1 MARHLVIGNGKMLLN
16 LDEHCYI
23 RDIYYPFVG
32 QLNHVGGHYCR
43 VGIWVNGSFVWLDD
57 AGWRF
62 ELDYIEDSLVTNIT
76 ARHDSLG
83 IELYM
88 NDGIHQRE
96 CIYIKRVNIR
106 NLTEEQKEVRLFF
119 HQDLMIEGSEVGD
132 TAVYYPENH
141 TLYHYKRSNYF
152 MFNGSSDEGGMLQF
166 STGIKRFHSA
176 EGTWRDAEDGTLMGN
191 TIAQGSV
198 DSTISFRT
206 VVPSAGEKTI
216 YYWMSIGRNLEE
228 VTELDRYVQDNNPEK
243 LLSRMVVY
251 WKHWLRRAE
260 TELGDLPPDVVKLFK
275 LSLLLVRTQVDERG
289 AILAANDTDILQYNR
304 DHYSYMWPRDGAL
317 IADAMSMAGYQ
328 SVITPFFHFC
338 SQALSPEG
346 YLYHKYNPDG
356 TVGSSWHP
364 YIVQGSRRLPIQED
378 ETALVLFALWKDYMR
393 NGVIELPQSLYSSL
407 IRKAASFLYDYVE
420 ESLSLPK
427 PSYDLWEER
436 YGIWTYTAASVYGGL
451 MAGSFFTELFGDY
464 ERSDRYKQMAET
476 IKRGMLEHLWDEE
489 AGRFARGLIQKD
501 GSWVKDM
508 TLESSLFGILEFG
521 VLPVDDSR
529 VVKTMHAIR
538 DGLQVKTDIGGIAR
552 YTNDYYFQ
560 QSGEIDRVPGNPWII
575 CTLWVANFE
584 IDSAATLAELEKPR
598 RTLQWVADHALPS
611 GLLAEQLNPYDGK
624 PLSVAPLTWSH
635 ATVVQSV
642 CKYAEKYKKLC
653 GMP

>member
-16 LDEHCYI
+16 LDQHCYI

-32 QLNHVGGHYCR
+32 QLNHVGGQYCR
-43 VGIWVNGSFVWLDD
+43 FGIWVEGKFSWLDEPE
-57 AGWRF
+57 WQF
-62 ELDYIEDSLVTNIT
+62 ELDYIEDSLVTNVI
-76 ARHDSLG
+76 ARHECLG
-83 IELYM
+83 IELQI

-96 CIYIKRVNIR
+96 CIYIKRVVIR
-106 NLTEEQKEVRLFF
+106 NKMNDTREVRLFF
-119 HQDLMIEGSEVGD
+119 HQDLMIDGSEVGD

-152 MFNGSSDEGGMLQF
+152 MFNGFSDEGGMMQY
-166 STGIKRFHSA
+166 STGIKRFQSA
-176 EGTWRDAEDGTLMGN
+176 EGTWRDAEDGVLMGN
-191 TIAQGSV
+191 SIAQGSV

-206 VVPSAGEKTI
+206 VVTGGSEKSVF
-216 YYWMSIGRNLEE
+216 YWMSIGKNLEE
-228 VTELDRYVQDNNPEK
+228 VKELNQYVHENHPEK
-243 LLSRMVVY
+243 LLSRMVIY

-260 TELGDLPPDVVKLFK
+260 TDLGDLPHDVVKMFK
-275 LSLLLVRTQVDERG
+275 HSLLLVRTQVDERG

-328 SVITPFFHFC
+328 SVIAPFFHFC
-338 SQALSPEG
+338 AQALSPEG

-378 ETALVLFALWKDYMR
+378 ETALVLFALWQDYTR
-393 NGVIELPQSLYSSL
+393 NQVIELPQSLYSNL
-407 IRKAASFLYDYVE
+407 IRKAASFLSQYVE
-420 ESLSLPK
+420 HSLSLPK

-451 MAGSFFTELFGDY
+451 MAAAFFTELFGDY
-464 ERSDRYKQMAET
+464 ERSDHYKNTAQS
-476 IKRGMLEHLWDEE
+476 IKHGMITHLWDEE
-489 AGRFARGLIQKD
+489 SGRFARGLIQKD
-501 GSWVKDM
+501 NRWVKDM

-521 VLPVDDSR
+521 VLPVDDER
-529 VVKTMHAIR
+529 VVKTMLSIKE
-538 DGLQVKTDIGGIAR
+538 GLKIKTEIGGIAR

-560 QSGEIDRVPGNPWII
+560 QSGEIDKVPGNPWII

-584 IDSAATLAELEKPR
+584 IDSAKSFEELEDAK
-598 RTLQWVADHALPS
+598 RTLQWVTDHALQS
-611 GLLAEQLNPYDGK
+611 GLLPEQLNPYDGT

-635 ATVVQSV
+635 ATFVQSV
-642 CKYAEKYKKLC
+642 SKYAAKYKALRDQ
-653 GMP
+653 